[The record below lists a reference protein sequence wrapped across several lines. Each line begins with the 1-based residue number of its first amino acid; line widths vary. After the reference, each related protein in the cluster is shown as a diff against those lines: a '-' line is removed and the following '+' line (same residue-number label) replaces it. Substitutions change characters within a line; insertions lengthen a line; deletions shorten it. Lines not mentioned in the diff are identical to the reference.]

1 MTDPFARIRRLQE
14 SMDQHGLDAVL
25 CRLPENVV
33 FLSEHW
39 PIHGVSIALLEREG
53 RAHLLVPEIESA
65 YADPEWA
72 DVEVF
77 GWSLLKDRDLY
88 QEVRERLTRLRDER
102 GLASARIGVE
112 RSFEV
117 VGSTYRAAEPI
128 VPAEPWN
135 AALAAVFPSATLL
148 DCGPAIRDARKVKTA
163 YELAKLR
170 HANRIA
176 EIGMQRFLAEV
187 EPGMTETQVGAMIEH
202 AIRAEGPGHDGARLV
217 RASAEVAAGPDNSA
231 GAVLLVPSTAY
242 RIREGDL
249 VMVELGVVVDGYWAD
264 LTYMAV
270 AGREPS
276 AEQRELHNIVLRAQQ
291 EAADQMRPGRPWSAP
306 DEAARRVFAEA
317 GLLDRFPHITGH
329 GIGFR
334 YHEFEPLLAPGADQP
349 LEEGM
354 VSSVEPGVYRPGF
367 GGIRIEDIVAV
378 GADGP
383 DFLSTPREPW

>member
-1 MTDPFARIRRLQE
+1 MTDPRARIRRLQA
-14 SMDQHGLDAVL
+14 SMDQHDLDAVI

-33 FLSEHW
+33 FLTEHW
-39 PIHGVSIALLEREG
+39 PIHGVSIAVLEREG

-65 YADPEWA
+65 YADPDWA
-72 DVEVF
+72 EVEVF
-77 GWSLLKDRDLY
+77 GWLLLKDRDLY
-88 QEVRERLTRLRDER
+88 DEVRERLTRVRGER

-135 AALAAVFPSATLL
+135 AMLAEVFPAATLL
-148 DCGPAIRDARKVKTA
+148 DCAPAVQDARKVKTA
-163 YELAKLR
+163 YELDKLR
-170 HANRIA
+170 NANRIA
-176 EIGMQRFLAEV
+176 EIGMQRFLAELQ
-187 EPGMTETQVGAMIEH
+187 PGMTEIEVGALIEH
-202 AIRAEGPGHDGARLV
+202 AIRAEGPGHGGARLV
-217 RASAEVAAGPDNSA
+217 RASAEVAAGPDNAA

-242 RIREGDL
+242 RIQEGDL

-276 AEQRELHNIVLRAQQ
+276 TEQRDVHNAVLRAQQ
-291 EAADQMRPGRPWSAP
+291 AAAAEMRPGRPWSAP
-306 DEAARRVFAEA
+306 DAAARHVLEEA
-317 GLLDRFPHITGH
+317 GLLERFPHITGH

>member
-1 MTDPFARIRRLQE
+1 MTDPFTRIRRLQA
-14 SMDQHGLDAVL
+14 SMRHHGLDAIV

-39 PIHGVSIALLEREG
+39 PIHGVSIAVLEQEG
-53 RAHLLVPEIESA
+53 RAHLLIPEIETA
-65 YADPEWA
+65 YANPDWA

-77 GWSLLKDRDLY
+77 GWSLVKDRDLY
-88 QEVRERLTRLRDER
+88 EEVRERLSRIRDER
-102 GLASARIGVE
+102 GLSSACIGVE
-112 RSFEV
+112 QSFEV
-117 VGSTYRAAEPI
+117 VGSSYRAAEPI
-128 VPAEPWN
+128 VPAAPWN
-135 AALAAVFPSATLL
+135 AALTEVFPSATLV
-148 DCGPAIRDARKVKTA
+148 DCRPAVIDARKVKST

-170 HANRIA
+170 NANRIA
-176 EIGMQRFLAEV
+176 EIGMQRFLAEL
-187 EPGMTETQVGAMIEH
+187 EPGMTEIELGAMIEH

-217 RASAEVAAGPDNSA
+217 RASAEVSAGPHNSA
-231 GAVLLVPSTAY
+231 RAVLLVPSTAY

-264 LTYMAV
+264 LTYMAI

-276 AEQRELHNIVLRAQQ
+276 AEQRGLHNTVLRAQQ

-306 DEAARRVFAEA
+306 DEAARRVFKDA
-317 GLLDRFPHITGH
+317 GLLDHFPHITGH

-334 YHEFEPLLAPGADQP
+334 YHESEPLLAPGADQP

-354 VSSVEPGVYRPGF
+354 VSSVEPGVYRFGS

-378 GADGP
+378 GAQGP
-383 DFLSTPREPW
+383 EFLSTPREPW

>member
-1 MTDPFARIRRLQE
+1 
-14 SMDQHGLDAVL
+14 
-25 CRLPENVV
+25 
-33 FLSEHW
+33 
-39 PIHGVSIALLEREG
+39 
-53 RAHLLVPEIESA
+53 
-65 YADPEWA
+65 
-72 DVEVF
+72 
-77 GWSLLKDRDLY
+77 
-88 QEVRERLTRLRDER
+88 
-102 GLASARIGVE
+102 
-112 RSFEV
+112 
-117 VGSTYRAAEPI
+117 
-128 VPAEPWN
+128 
-135 AALAAVFPSATLL
+135 
-148 DCGPAIRDARKVKTA
+148 
-163 YELAKLR
+163 
-170 HANRIA
+170 
-176 EIGMQRFLAEV
+176 
-187 EPGMTETQVGAMIEH
+187 
-202 AIRAEGPGHDGARLV
+202 
-217 RASAEVAAGPDNSA
+217 
-231 GAVLLVPSTAY
+231 Y

-276 AEQRELHNIVLRAQQ
+276 AEQRELHNVVLRAQQ

-306 DEAARRVFAEA
+306 DEAARRVIGEA

-334 YHEFEPLLAPGADQP
+334 YHEFEPLLAPGADQA

>member
-1 MTDPFARIRRLQE
+1 MTDPLARIRRLQA
-14 SMDQHGLDAVL
+14 SMNQRGLDAVI

-39 PIHGVSIALLEREG
+39 PIHGVSIAVLQREG
-53 RAHLLVPEIESA
+53 RALLLIPEIESA
-65 YADPEWA
+65 YADPDWA
-72 DVEVF
+72 EVEVF

-88 QEVRERLTRLRDER
+88 DELRQRLTRVRDER
-102 GLASARIGVE
+102 GLAAARIGVE

-117 VGSTYRAAEPI
+117 VGPTYRAAEPI
-128 VPAEPWN
+128 VPAEQWN
-135 AALAAVFPSATLL
+135 AALAEVLPAAALL
-148 DCGPAIRDARKVKTA
+148 DCGPAIVDARKVKTA
-163 YELAKLR
+163 YELDKLR
-170 HANRIA
+170 VANRIA
-176 EIGMQRFLAEV
+176 EIGMQRFLAELA
-187 EPGMTETQVGAMIEH
+187 PGMTEIEVGALIEY
-202 AIRAEGPGHDGARLV
+202 AIRAEGPGHGGARLV
-217 RASAEVAAGPDNSA
+217 RASAEVAAGPDNAA
-231 GAVLLVPSTAY
+231 GAVLLVPSTTY

-276 AEQRELHNIVLRAQQ
+276 AEQRDIYNTVLRAQQ
-291 EAADQMRPGRPWSAP
+291 AAATEMRPGRPWSAP
-306 DEAARRVFAEA
+306 DAAARRVLEEA
-317 GLLDRFPHITGH
+317 GLLEHFPHITGH

-354 VSSVEPGVYRPGF
+354 VSSVEPGVYRSGF

-378 GADGP
+378 GRDGP
-383 DFLSTPREPW
+383 VFLSTPREPW

>member
-14 SMDQHGLDAVL
+14 SMDQHGLDAVI

-39 PIHGVSIALLEREG
+39 PIHGVSIAVLEREG

-65 YADPEWA
+65 YANPDWA
-72 DVEVF
+72 EVEVF
-77 GWSLLKDRDLY
+77 GWLLLKDRDLY
-88 QEVRERLTRLRDER
+88 EEVRERLARIRDGR

-112 RSFEV
+112 RAFEV
-117 VGSTYRAAEPI
+117 VAPSYRAAEPI

-135 AALAAVFPSATLL
+135 AALAEVFPAATLL
-148 DCGPAIRDARKVKTA
+148 DCGAAIADARKLKTA
-163 YELAKLR
+163 YELDKLR
-170 HANRIA
+170 NANRIA
-176 EIGMQRFLAEV
+176 ELGMQRFLSEV
-187 EPGMTETQVGAMIEH
+187 EPGMTETQVGAMIEY
-202 AIRAEGPGHDGARLV
+202 AIRAEGPGRDGARLV
-217 RASAEVAAGPDNSA
+217 RAAAEVAAGPDNSA
-231 GAVLLVPSTAY
+231 GAVLLVPSTSY

-276 AEQRELHNIVLRAQQ
+276 AEQRELHNTVLRAQR
-291 EAADQMRPGRPWSAP
+291 AAAEQMRPGQPWSAP
-306 DEAARRVFAEA
+306 DEAARRVIDEA

-354 VSSVEPGVYRPGF
+354 VSSVEPGVYRRGF

-383 DFLSTPREPW
+383 VFLSTPREPW